1 MTIVNLD
8 PTNLE
13 FSVFT
18 TEDVRKI
25 SVMKV
30 ESYRSFDDMGNP
42 VKSGLYDPAMGPCGF
57 GEICATC
64 TRDVST
70 CEGHFGLIELDLV
83 VYNPFFMRTVSSLL
97 RITCMSC
104 ARVQLQDGA
113 KSLLEL
119 QLRLAD
125 AGYIV
130 EAEEIDVYK
139 TKLQANPHDAIP
151 EEITY
156 YEDLLRK
163 EPYNKLGNTKLSST
177 IRTAIVN
184 STLRQ
189 ESKRCIHCTKMLQRV
204 RIADKKLTIRWTQAD
219 KKAFLE
225 EKGNKNPTD
234 EEVKSSTEV
243 VLARESQMFLRKLY
257 EQEGTL
263 LSLLF
268 PVLHSAK
275 HETTQYPTDIFFM
288 EVVPV
293 PPCKMRPVRRA
304 NRIPGRSSVMEHAQ
318 SVLLRNIF
326 VANATVRAIL
336 LGSEGKEKPEGMSDA
351 TFGQLKSI
359 HQQAKGATVTEKLFH
374 AWCDLQSNVDQLLD
388 VEKLSGGKQV
398 VTFGLKQ
405 LIEKK
410 AGLIRMHMM
419 GKRVNHAARTVITP
433 DPNIGVEEIG
443 IPTRFAKK
451 LTYPVPVTPWNVAEL
466 RQWVM
471 NGPDVYPGA
480 NMIEDANGRVSKISS
495 TNVTQRQSLAKTL
508 LTPHGAGAESS
519 GDDTIK
525 IVHRHLQNGD
535 ILLLNRQPTL
545 HRPSIMAHRAKIL
558 GGEKIF
564 RLHYSNCKSY
574 NADFDGDEMNAHLP
588 QNEVAR
594 AEAYGLVAVPYQYL
608 VPKDGTPLGGLIQDH
623 IVSAVKLFIRG
634 KFFNREDYQQLV
646 FQALSNKKGNIELL
660 PPSILKPVR
669 LWSGKQ
675 IISTIIKN
683 STPKG
688 MPYINLVGKS
698 KLNNKHWCVLPA
710 RPWEYGG
717 TPLRENELSESEV
730 FIRQGE
736 LLSGILD
743 KNHFGATPYGLIHCM
758 YELYGGVCS
767 TALLSS
773 LSRLFTYYLQWE
785 GFTLGVRDILVQSKA
800 DRKRAKIIRECR
812 AVAGHEAATS
822 ALELPASVSRDE
834 LAQRMREAYAKNPKF
849 RAILDRKYKTVLDT
863 YTNRINNACLP
874 EGLISK
880 FPENNLQL
888 MVQSGAKGST
898 VNTMQISCLLGQI
911 ELEGKRPPLMIS
923 GRSLPSFAD
932 FDTSPKSGGFI
943 DGRFM
948 TGIQPQEF
956 FFHCMAGREG
966 LIDTAV
972 KTSRSGY
979 LQRCLVKHLE
989 GLSVHYD
996 MTVRD
1001 SDGSV
1006 IQYMF
1011 GEDGMDIAKTQF
1023 IGNEKQTRFL
1033 DMNRDVIVQPEVLK
1047 RLQTSRDED
1056 PLNEALKKHIK
1067 KMKRWTKQ
1075 NGGGPTEVQRVRT
1088 SAFALFSADHA
1099 EALRAELPN
1108 PDKVKKSGRTKLTE
1122 KLLKRWGKLEPA
1134 ARREYVRRAA
1144 RCPDPVGAV
1153 FPPDSHY
1160 GVLSEKLEAMVR
1172 KYKRTEQPLHNIDE
1186 LMQVKGSA
1194 SLAAPGEPVGVL
1206 AAQSIGEPSTQ
1217 MTLNTF
1223 HFAGRGE
1230 MNVTLGIPRL
1240 REILMCAAAE
1250 IKTPSME
1257 IPFLPHRKPERLKAV
1272 AEKLRKSLNRVT
1284 VDDVLENINIK
1295 SKLVVN
1301 PSRGMQHIIRF
1312 NFLPQDA
1319 YDHDY
1324 CVTPSAILRHMSR
1337 KFFKAMFAA
1346 IRRAESA
1353 KNVLIDTE
1361 MQERKSKKHK
1371 KGADTEEDDEIDRQE
1386 PEKVD
1391 KSEKAV
1397 YSDSDSD
1404 SDDGGT
1410 PAVDGD
1416 ASDAKNRGKTKDEHD
1431 YDEDDENDA
1440 DADAAGAS
1448 SDDSGVSEDEQEDEK
1463 EAQKQPAAGGKQKK
1477 KLPSAKASRSR
1488 CIEEALIEEY
1498 EKEQDEL
1505 GQELAAMPGA
1515 EQTLNEAEETMF
1527 LAQMND
1533 QVSKFQHDRV
1543 AKRWCQI
1550 VLHMPLKLKE
1560 IDFTKV
1566 LRDVA
1571 AKSVIWEVP
1580 RIKRAITYMQNDQL
1594 YLRTDGTNM
1603 SAMTAHAKVLDL
1615 NRLYTN
1621 DIHAMANRYGIE
1633 AASRVIVKEIQN
1645 VFSVYGITIDPR
1657 HLLLVADYMTAS
1669 GRYQAMN
1676 RMAMESSVS
1685 PLQQISFES
1694 SLKFLKEA
1702 LLKGTNDR
1710 LESPSS
1716 RLIVG
1721 QPCKVGTGSF
1731 TLYSSALKDYAEAS
1745 MA

>member
-13 FSVFT
+13 FTVFT
-18 TEDVRKI
+18 TADIRKM

-42 VKSGLYDPAMGPCGF
+42 VKAGLYDPAMGPSNF
-57 GEICATC
+57 GEICTTC
-64 TRDVST
+64 TRDINT

-83 VYNPFFMRTVSSLL
+83 VYNPFCVRTVSNLL
-97 RITCMSC
+97 RITCMKC
-104 ARVQLQDGA
+104 ARVQLHDGA

-130 EAEEIDVYK
+130 EAEEIDLYK
-139 TKLQANPHDAIP
+139 AKLQANPNDTMP
-151 EEITY
+151 EEVAY

-163 EPYNKLGNTKLSST
+163 EPYNKLGDTKLSST
-177 IRTAIVN
+177 IRMAIVN
-184 STLRQ
+184 SALKQ
-189 ESKRCIHCTKMLQRV
+189 ETKRCIHCQKGLQKV
-204 RIADKKLTIRWTQAD
+204 RMSEGRLTIRWTQAD
-219 KKAFLE
+219 KKVYLE
-225 EKGNKNPTD
+225 DKGNKNPT
-234 EEVKSSTEV
+234 EEELKSATEV
-243 VLARESQMFLRKLY
+243 VLARDSQMFLRKLY
-257 EQEGTL
+257 ETEGTL

-268 PVLHSAK
+268 PVLCSIKREEPH
-275 HETTQYPTDIFFM
+275 YPTDIFFM

-293 PPCKMRPVRRA
+293 PPCKIRPVRRS
-304 NRIPGRSSVMEHAQ
+304 NRVAGRSTLMEHAQ
-318 SVLLRNIF
+318 SVLLRNILI
-326 VANATVRAIL
+326 ANATVRAIL
-336 LGSEGKEKPEGMSDA
+336 TGSEGKEKPLGMSDA
-351 TFGQLKSI
+351 AFSQSKSI
-359 HQQAKGATVTEKLFH
+359 YQYAKGETETEKLFH
-374 AWCDLQSNVDQLLD
+374 AWCQLQTNVDQLLD
-388 VEKLSGGKQV
+388 VEKMSSGKQV
-398 VTFGLKQ
+398 VTSGLKQ

-443 IPTRFAKK
+443 IPARFAKK
-451 LTYPVPVTPWNVAEL
+451 LTYPVPVTPWNVSEL
-466 RQWVM
+466 RQWVL

-480 NMIEDANGRVSKISS
+480 NMIEDSNGRVSKISA
-495 TNVTQRQSLAKTL
+495 TNVTQRQSMAKTL
-508 LTPHGAGAESS
+508 LTPHGTGAELS
-519 GDDTIK
+519 GADTIK

-558 GGEKIF
+558 GAEKIF

-646 FQALSNKKGNIELL
+646 FQALSNKKGNIDLL

-688 MPYINLVGKS
+688 LPYINMVGKS
-698 KLNNKHWCVLPA
+698 KLSNKHWRVLPS

-717 TPLRENELSESEV
+717 TPLDENELSESEV

-785 GFTLGVRDILVQSKA
+785 GFTLGVRDILVQDKA
-800 DRKRAKIIRECR
+800 DRKRSKIIRECR
-812 AVAGHEAATS
+812 ETAGHEAAAA
-822 ALELPASVSRDE
+822 ALELSPTVSRDE
-834 LAQRMREAYAKNPKF
+834 LAQRMREAYAQNPKF
-849 RAILDRKYKTVLDT
+849 RSILDRKYKTVLDT

-874 EGLISK
+874 EGLICK
-880 FPENNLQL
+880 FPENQLQL

-1006 IQYMF
+1006 VQYMF

-1023 IGNEKQTRFL
+1023 VGNEKQMCFL
-1033 DMNRDVIVQPEVLK
+1033 DMNRDVIVQPDVLD
-1047 RLQTSRDED
+1047 RLKKANDED

-1075 NGGGPTEVQRVRT
+1075 NGGGPTVQKCRT
-1088 SAFALFSADHA
+1088 SPFALFSAENA
-1099 EALRAELPN
+1099 ESVRAELPN
-1108 PDKVKKSGRTKLTE
+1108 ADKLKKSGRTKLTE
-1122 KLLKRWGKLEPA
+1122 KLLKQWRKLEPA
-1134 ARREYVRRAA
+1134 AKRDYVKRTAG
-1144 RCPDPVGAV
+1144 CPDPVAAI
-1153 FPPDSHY
+1153 FSPDAHF
-1160 GVLSEKLEAMVR
+1160 GVLSEKLDELVR
-1172 KYKRTEQPLHNIDE
+1172 KYKRTQKPINNIDE

-1240 REILMCAAAE
+1240 REILMFAAAE

-1272 AEKLRKSLNRVT
+1272 AEKLRKTLNRVT
-1284 VDDVLENINIK
+1284 VADVLENINVK
-1295 SKLVVN
+1295 SKLVMH
-1301 PSRGMQHIIRF
+1301 PSRGMQHTIRF

-1324 CVTPSAILRHMSR
+1324 CVSPVAIIRHMSR
-1337 KFFKAMFAA
+1337 KFFKGMFSA
-1346 IRRAESA
+1346 IRKSEAA
-1353 KNVLIDTE
+1353 KNMLIDTE
-1361 MQERKSKKHK
+1361 SGEGKSKKK
-1371 KGADTEEDDEIDRQE
+1371 KKIEDGEDDEIDRQE
-1386 PEKVD
+1386 PD
-1391 KSEKAV
+1391 KDGKAAKGV

-1404 SDDGGT
+1404 SDDGSPG
-1410 PAVDGD
+1410 VDGD
-1416 ASDAKNRGKTKDEHD
+1416 ASDAKHRGKTMDEHD
-1431 YDEDDENDA
+1431 YDEDD
-1440 DADAAGAS
+1440 DAAEGGAS
-1448 SDDSGVSEDEQEDEK
+1448 SGDSGASENEQEEK
-1463 EAQKQPAAGGKQKK
+1463 ENGTQDKEASVRKKTKLTPAKQ
-1477 KLPSAKASRSR
+1477 S
-1488 CIEEALIEEY
+1488 IEEALIEEY
-1498 EKEQDEL
+1498 EKEQEEL
-1505 GQELAAMPGA
+1505 EQQLA
-1515 EQTLNEAEETMF
+1515 EQTSPMAKGTLNETEEAMF
-1527 LAQMND
+1527 VKQTNP
-1533 QVSKFQHDRV
+1533 QVNMFQFDRV
-1543 AKRWCQI
+1543 AYRWCQI

-1566 LRDVA
+1566 FREVA

-1580 RIKRAITYMQNDQL
+1580 RIKRAITYTQNDQL
-1594 YLRTDGTNM
+1594 YLKTDGTNM
-1603 SAMTAHAKVLDL
+1603 SAMSAHAKVLDL
-1615 NRLYTN
+1615 NRMYTN
-1621 DIHAMANRYGIE
+1621 DIHAMAKRYGIE
-1633 AASRVIVKEIQN
+1633 AASRVLVKEIQN

-1669 GRYQAMN
+1669 GSYQAMN
-1676 RMAMESSVS
+1676 RIAMEYSAS
-1685 PLQQISFES
+1685 PLQQISFET
-1694 SLKFLKEA
+1694 SLKFLKGA
-1702 LLKGTNDR
+1702 LLKGTSDR

-1721 QPCKVGTGSF
+1721 QPCKVGTGAF

-1745 MA
+1745 KA

>member
-18 TEDVRKI
+18 AEDVRKI

-30 ESYRSFDDMGNP
+30 ESYRSFDDLGNP
-42 VKSGLYDPAMGPCGF
+42 IKGGLYDPAMGPSNF
-57 GEICATC
+57 GEICTTC
-64 TRDVST
+64 TRDINT

-83 VYNPFFMRTVSSLL
+83 VYNPFFVRTVSNLL
-97 RITCMSC
+97 RIACMSC
-104 ARVQLQDGA
+104 ARLQLHDGA

-125 AGYIV
+125 AGYII

-139 TKLQANPHDAIP
+139 TKLQANPHATMP
-151 EEITY
+151 EEIVY
-156 YEDLLRK
+156 YEDLLRR
-163 EPYNKLGNTKLSST
+163 EPYNKLGDTKLSKT
-177 IRTAIVN
+177 IRMAIVS

-189 ESKRCIHCTKMLQRV
+189 ETKRCIHCTKTLQRV
-204 RIADKKLTIRWTQAD
+204 RMSDGKLTIRWTQGD

-225 EKGNKNPTD
+225 AKGKNNPTD
-234 EEVKSSTEV
+234 EELKPSTEV
-243 VLARESQMFLRKLY
+243 VLARDSQTFLRKLY
-257 EQEGTL
+257 ETEGTL
-263 LSLLF
+263 LNLLL
-268 PVLHSAK
+268 PVLCSTKREADH
-275 HETTQYPTDIFFM
+275 YPTDIFFM

-293 PPCKMRPVRRA
+293 PPCKMRPVGRTQRGG
-304 NRIPGRSSVMEHAQ
+304 GRSMLTEHAQ
-318 SVLLRNIF
+318 SVLLRNIL

-336 LGSEGKEKPEGMSDA
+336 TGSDGKEKPAGMSDA
-351 TFGQLKSI
+351 AFGQSKSI
-359 HQQAKGATVTEKLFH
+359 YQYAKGDTVVEKLFH
-374 AWCDLQSNVDQLLD
+374 AWCQLQTNVDQLLD
-388 VEKLSGGKQV
+388 VQKMSSGKQV

-466 RQWVM
+466 RQWVL

-480 NMIEDANGRVSKISS
+480 NMIEDSNGRVSKISA
-495 TNVTQRQSLAKTL
+495 TNVTQRQSMAKTL
-508 LTPHGAGAESS
+508 LTPHGAGAETS
-519 GDDTIK
+519 GADTIK

-594 AEAYGLVAVPYQYL
+594 AEAFGLVAVPYQYL

-646 FQALSNKKGNIELL
+646 YQALSNKKGNIDLL

-688 MPYINLVGKS
+688 MPYINMVGKS
-698 KLNNKHWCVLPA
+698 KLSNKHWCVLPA
-710 RPWEYGG
+710 RPWQYGG
-717 TPLRENELSESEV
+717 TPLAENELSESEV
-730 FIRQGE
+730 FIRNGE

-785 GFTLGVRDILVQSKA
+785 GFTLGVRDILVQGKA
-800 DRKRAKIIRECR
+800 DRKRAKIVRECR
-812 AVAGHEAATS
+812 EVAGHEAAAA
-822 ALELPASVSRDE
+822 ALELPPTVSREE

-849 RAILDRKYKTVLDT
+849 RSILDRKYKTVLDT

-911 ELEGKRPPLMIS
+911 ELEGKRPPLMLS

-1011 GEDGMDIAKTQF
+1011 GEDGMDIAKMQF

-1033 DMNRDVIVQPEVLK
+1033 DMNRDVIVQPDVLT
-1047 RLQTSRDED
+1047 RLKSASDDD

-1067 KMKRWTKQ
+1067 KMKRWAKQ
-1075 NGGGPTEVQRVRT
+1075 NGGTGPSAQKCRT
-1088 SAFALFSADHA
+1088 SPFALFSAEMA
-1099 EALRAELPN
+1099 ETVRQELPN
-1108 PDKVKKSGRTKLTE
+1108 ADKVKKSGRTKLAE
-1122 KLLKRWGKLEPA
+1122 RLLKRWRKLDPA
-1134 ARREYVRRAA
+1134 AKREYVKRAA
-1144 RCPDPVGAV
+1144 RCPDPVAAL
-1153 FPPDSHY
+1153 FPPDSHF
-1160 GVLSEKLEAMVR
+1160 GVLSEKLEELVQR
-1172 KYKRTEQPLHNIDE
+1172 YKRAQKPIHNIDE

-1240 REILMCAAAE
+1240 REILMLASSD

-1257 IPFLPHRKPERLKAV
+1257 IPFLPHRKPERLKTV

-1284 VDDVLENINIK
+1284 VADVLENIHVK
-1295 SKLVVN
+1295 SKLVMV
-1301 PSRGMQHIIRF
+1301 PSRGMMHTIRF

-1324 CVTPSAILRHMSR
+1324 CVTPIGIIRHMSR
-1337 KFFKAMFAA
+1337 KFFKSMFAA
-1346 IRRAESA
+1346 IKKAEMV
-1353 KNVLIDTE
+1353 KNVLIDLE
-1361 MQERKSKKHK
+1361 SGESKPK
-1371 KGADTEEDDEIDRQE
+1371 KGKQNEDGEDDAIDMQA
-1386 PEKVD
+1386 PEKRDDV
-1391 KSEKAV
+1391 EREIF
-1397 YSDSDSD
+1397 SDSDTD
-1404 SDDGGT
+1404 SDNGSPG
-1410 PAVDGD
+1410 VGDGD
-1416 ASDAKNRGKTKDEHD
+1416 ASDAKIKRKTKDEHD
-1431 YDEDDENDA
+1431 YDEEED
-1440 DADAAGAS
+1440 GAEAPS
-1448 SDDSGVSEDEQEDEK
+1448 SDDSSDSDNEK
-1463 EAQKQPAAGGKQKK
+1463 AEEEEEKSGQKK
-1477 KLPSAKASRSR
+1477 DLAGKKKISPPASKS
-1488 CIEEALIEEY
+1488 IEEALIEEY
-1498 EKEQDEL
+1498 EKETQQLE
-1505 GQELAAMPGA
+1505 QEL
-1515 EQTLNEAEETMF
+1515 EQQTMGTEKRELNESEEIMF
-1527 LAQMND
+1527 VKQLGE
-1533 QVSKFQHDRV
+1533 QVNMFQFDKVNH
-1543 AKRWCQI
+1543 RWCQI

-1560 IDFTKV
+1560 VDFTKV
-1566 LRDVA
+1566 FREVA

-1580 RIKRAITYMQNDQL
+1580 RIRRAITYTQNDRL
-1594 YLRTDGTNM
+1594 YLKTEGTNM

-1621 DIHAMANRYGIE
+1621 DIHAMAKRYGIE

-1669 GRYQAMN
+1669 GKFQAMN
-1676 RMAMESSVS
+1676 RMAMEYSAS
-1685 PLQQISFES
+1685 PLQQISFET
-1694 SLKFLKEA
+1694 SLKFLKDA
-1702 LLKGTNDR
+1702 LLKGTSDR
-1710 LESPSS
+1710 LVSPSS

-1721 QPCKVGTGSF
+1721 QPCKVGTGAF
-1731 TLYSSALKDYAEAS
+1731 TLYSSALKDFAEAS
-1745 MA
+1745 NA

>member
-18 TEDVRKI
+18 TEDIRKI
-25 SVMKV
+25 SVLKV
-30 ESYRSFDDMGNP
+30 TQARSFDDMGNP
-42 VKSGLYDPAMGPCGF
+42 TNGGLYDPALGPCSF
-57 GEICATC
+57 GEICTTC
-64 TRDVST
+64 ARDVNM
-70 CEGHFGLIELDLV
+70 CEGHFGHIELDLIV
-83 VYNPFFMRTVSSLL
+83 FNPFFQRTVANIL
-97 RITCMSC
+97 RMSCMSC
-104 ARVQLQDGA
+104 ARFQMNDGV

-139 TKLQANPHDAIP
+139 TKLHANVNEPIP
-151 EEITY
+151 EEVTY

-163 EPYNKLGNTKLSST
+163 EPYNKLGDTKLSST
-177 IRTAIVN
+177 IRAAIV
-184 STLRQ
+184 SCSLTP
-189 ESKRCIHCTKMLQRV
+189 ESKKCKHCSKPMQRV
-204 RIADKKLTIRWTQAD
+204 SITDRKITIRWTQAD
-219 KKAFLE
+219 KKAFYS
-225 EKGNKNPTD
+225 EKGINNPT
-234 EEVKSSTEV
+234 EQQIKGTATV
-243 VLARESQMFLRKLY
+243 VLAHESLQFLRKLY
-257 EQEGTL
+257 ANDGTL
-263 LSLLF
+263 LKLLF
-268 PVLHSAK
+268 PVLCMK
-275 HETTQYPTDIFFM
+275 KDDPTDIFFM
-288 EVVPV
+288 EVIPV
-293 PPCKMRPVRRA
+293 TPTKTRPVRRA
-304 NRIPGRSSVMEHAQ
+304 NPMGGRTAMLDHAQ
-318 SVLLRNIF
+318 TVLLRNILL
-326 VANATVRAIL
+326 ANSNVRAVLIA
-336 LGSEGKEKPEGMSDA
+336 GEGNIPPNMSETVFNQMKSVYQNTKGDTLQEKIYNGWL
-351 TFGQLKSI
+351 QL
-359 HQQAKGATVTEKLFH
+359 QT
-374 AWCDLQSNVDQLLD
+374 NVDQMLD
-388 VEKLSGGKQV
+388 VEKLTTGGKQAIS
-398 VTFGLKQ
+398 FGLKQ

-410 AGLIRMHMM
+410 NGLIRMNMM

-433 DPNIGVEEIG
+433 DPYIGIEEIG

-451 LTYPVPVTPWNVAEL
+451 LSYPVPVTPWNVTEL
-466 RQWVM
+466 RRLVL

-480 NMIEDANGRVSKISS
+480 NMIEDANGRVSKISA
-495 TNVTQRQSLAKTL
+495 TNVTQRESMAKTL
-508 LTPHGAGAESS
+508 LTPHGAGSNLAAADS
-519 GDDTIK
+519 IK

-535 ILLLNRQPTL
+535 VMLLNRQPTL

-594 AEAYGLVAVPYQYL
+594 AEANCLVAVPYQYL

-634 KFFNREDYQQLV
+634 KFFNRDDYHQLV
-646 FQALSNKKGNIELL
+646 FQALNNQKGNIDLL
-660 PPSILKPVR
+660 PPSILKPVK

-688 MPYINLVGKS
+688 MPYINMIGKS
-698 KLNNKHWCVLPA
+698 KLTSKHWRVLPA
-710 RPWEYGG
+710 RDYKYGG
-717 TPLRENELSESEV
+717 TPLQENELSESEV

-736 LLSGILD
+736 LLCGILD

-767 TALLSS
+767 TVLLSS

-785 GFTLGVRDILVQSKA
+785 GFTLGVRDILVRAKA
-800 DRKRAKIIRECR
+800 DRKRTKIIRQCR
-812 AVAGHEAATS
+812 EQVGHEASAA
-822 ALELPASVSRDE
+822 ALELPPTVSPE
-834 LAQRMREAYAKNPKF
+834 VLAKRMREAYAKNPKF
-849 RAILDRKYKTVLDT
+849 RSILDRKYKTALDT

-911 ELEGKRPPLMIS
+911 ELEGKRPPLMLS

-932 FDTSPKSGGFI
+932 FETSPKSGGFI

-948 TGIQPQEF
+948 TGIQPQDF

-1006 IQYMF
+1006 IQFMY
-1011 GEDGMDIAKTQF
+1011 GEDGMDIGKTQF
-1023 IGNEKQTRFL
+1023 IANEKQTRFL
-1033 DMNRDVIVQPEVLK
+1033 DMNRDAIVQPDVLK
-1047 RLQTSRDED
+1047 RLKTANDED
-1056 PLNEALKKHIK
+1056 PLNEALRKHVK

-1075 NGGGPTEVQRVRT
+1075 NGGTNPTVQKCR
-1088 SAFALFSADHA
+1088 SSPFALFSAEKA
-1099 EALRAELPN
+1099 EAVRAELAN
-1108 PDKVKKSGRTKLTE
+1108 ADKLKKYGRTKLVE
-1122 KLLKRWGKLEPA
+1122 KLLKQWKKLDPA
-1134 ARREYVRRAA
+1134 AKHEYAKRTAH
-1144 RCPDPVGAV
+1144 CPDPVAAV
-1153 FPPDSHY
+1153 FTPDAHF
-1160 GVLSEKLEAMVR
+1160 GVLSEKLDDLMR
-1172 KYKRTEQPLHNIDE
+1172 KYKRTQNPIHNIEE
-1186 LMQVKGSA
+1186 LLQVKGSE

-1240 REILMCAAAE
+1240 REILMYGSSN
-1250 IKTPSME
+1250 IKTPTME

-1284 VDDVLENINIK
+1284 VADVLENINIK
-1295 SKLVVN
+1295 SKLAVN
-1301 PSRGMQHIIRF
+1301 PMRVMIHTIRF
-1312 NFLPQDA
+1312 NFLPPDA
-1319 YDHDY
+1319 YDQDY
-1324 CVTPSAILRHMSR
+1324 CVTPTTIIRHMSR
-1337 KFFKAMFAA
+1337 KFFRAMFTA
-1346 IRRAESA
+1346 IEKAERA
-1353 KNVLIDTE
+1353 KNNLIDIE
-1361 MQERKSKKHK
+1361 VDEGKSRKGRKDENAEDETLDEKEPSKH
-1371 KGADTEEDDEIDRQE
+1371 
-1386 PEKVD
+1386 D
-1391 KSEKAV
+1391 KRNKDV
-1397 YSDSDSD
+1397 CSDSDSD
-1404 SDDGGT
+1404 SDGGS
-1410 PAVDGD
+1410 PG
-1416 ASDAKNRGKTKDEHD
+1416 
-1431 YDEDDENDA
+1431 A
-1440 DADAAGAS
+1440 DADASEAKMKGKTTDEHGYDDEKDENSSNSGTSDEEEEADEAKEGKS
-1448 SDDSGVSEDEQEDEK
+1448 SDNPQDMDQSTT
-1463 EAQKQPAAGGKQKK
+1463 
-1477 KLPSAKASRSR
+1477 SAPQG
-1488 CIEEALIEEY
+1488 IDEALIEEY
-1498 EKEQDEL
+1498 EKEQEKMEEMEQMGSSKKNINEL
-1505 GQELAAMPGA
+1505 EEATHLKQ
-1515 EQTLNEAEETMF
+1515 LNK
-1527 LAQMND
+1527 
-1533 QVSKFQHDRV
+1533 QVNMYQFDRV
-1543 AKRWCQI
+1543 NYRWCQI

-1560 IDFTKV
+1560 IDFIK
-1566 LRDVA
+1566 LFREVA

-1580 RIKRAITYMQNDQL
+1580 HIKRAITFLQNDQL
-1594 YLRTDGTNM
+1594 YLKTEGTNM

-1621 DIHAMANRYGIE
+1621 DINAMASRYGIE
-1633 AASRVIVKEIQN
+1633 AAARVAVKEIQN
-1645 VFSVYGITIDPR
+1645 VFGVYGITVDPR
-1657 HLLLVADYMTAS
+1657 HLLLVADYMTAG
-1669 GRYQAMN
+1669 GRFQALN
-1676 RMAMESSVS
+1676 RMAMEYSAS
-1685 PLQQISFES
+1685 PLQQISFET
-1694 SLKFLKEA
+1694 SLKYLKDA
-1702 LLKGTNDR
+1702 LIKGKNDA

-1721 QPCKVGTGSF
+1721 QPCKVGTGAF
-1731 TLYSSALKDYAEAS
+1731 TLYSSALQDYVDAKNA
-1745 MA
+1745 